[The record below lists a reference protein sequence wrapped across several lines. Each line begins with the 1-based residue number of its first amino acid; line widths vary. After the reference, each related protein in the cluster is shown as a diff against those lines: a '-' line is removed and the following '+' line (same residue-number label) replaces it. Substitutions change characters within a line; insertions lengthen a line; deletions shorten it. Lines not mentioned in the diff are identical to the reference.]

1 MAKFILCIFSI
12 LMTIGCSSFHYVKTG
27 DPQVP
32 VEQIVAAGDSEDQEL
47 TPGLQKL
54 LQNRISSPQ
63 AFGSEKAIES
73 IIAVGKLAPNAAKQ
87 ELITL
92 LKDEDEEVRF
102 HAVEVLSN
110 VRESEVVRALVSSTK
125 DDDELVADAASR
137 SLSKLTLIPIH
148 KESGENQKDWEEWW
162 QFNAKYFVTDK

>member
-1 MAKFILCIFSI
+1 MTKFILCIFST
-12 LMTIGCSSFHYVKTG
+12 LMMIGCSSFHYVKTG
-27 DPQVP
+27 DPQVEL
-32 VEQIVAAGDSEDQEL
+32 EQIVAAGESEDSEL
-47 TPGLQKL
+47 APGLQKL

-63 AFGSEKAIES
+63 TFDSEKTIES
-73 IIAVGKLAPNAAKQ
+73 IIAVGKLAPSSAQQ

-102 HAVEVLSN
+102 HAVEVLGN
-110 VRESEVVRALVSSTK
+110 VRESAVVRALVSSTK

-148 KESGENQKDWEEWW
+148 DESGENQKNWEEWW
-162 QFNAKYFVTDK
+162 QFNAKYFTQE